1 MKDQNKAQMFTKQ
14 QFSLMWESL
23 GVILRSKTNLNT
35 LNENDEFDRASKEKI
50 FINDLWDLINQCYSP
65 KSGK

>member
-1 MKDQNKAQMFTKQ
+1 
-14 QFSLMWESL
+14 MWESL
-23 GVILRSKTNLNT
+23 GVIQRSKSNLNP

>member
-1 MKDQNKAQMFTKQ
+1 
-14 QFSLMWESL
+14 MWESL